1 MKQIVVAGGCFW
13 GVQEYYR
20 RLKGIIETEVG
31 FAQGKTVE
39 PSYKDVKS
47 QATGH
52 AECVRIVYDENVISL
67 KQILDHLF
75 RIIDPTSL
83 NRQGDD
89 IGTSYRTG
97 IYPENSEDEATA
109 RGFVKEMQSRYIRP
123 IVTEVCLLKEFYAAE
138 DYHQNYLQNNPDGYC
153 HIDFSLIR
161 PEEMK

>member
-1 MKQIVVAGGCFW
+1 MKEIVVAGGCFW

-20 RLKGIIETEVG
+20 RLKGIVETQVG
-31 FAQGKTVE
+31 FAQGKTEE
-39 PSYKDVKS
+39 PSYQEVKS
-47 QATGH
+47 QSTGH
-52 AECVRIVYDENVISL
+52 AECVWIRYDETVITL
-67 KQILDHLF
+67 PQILDHLF

-97 IYPENSEDEATA
+97 IYPTEPEDEKLAHE
-109 RGFVKEMQSRYIRP
+109 FVNEQQKKYIRP
-123 IVTEVCLLKEFYAAE
+123 IVTEVCPLKEFYAAE
-138 DYHQNYLQNNPDGYC
+138 DYHQDYLQKNPGGYC